1 MDPASLA
8 LGVVGLTGLFD
19 ACLKLYE
26 HISNARRL
34 PEDCQRH
41 ALFLDWEKTRFASIC
56 DELLRGVKDPPA
68 TTTEK
73 SVARGQ
79 FQFGEDGLAQSLTS
93 AAVWKHEYL
102 CRLLRTVESVLIE
115 AQAIV
120 EKYERSDSKRRLK
133 DRISSKLHARK
144 LSWIADDK
152 NRLKELI
159 DSLRQLNAYFEQILP
174 AASRQRLQLAFEA
187 TVILA
192 ADLGRLQD
200 LQTQASTVG
209 YEDLQRGATV
219 RAAKLRLEYDLSGRV
234 HRVQD
239 FRLYN
244 NTITLRKPIEA
255 SHNVYSSAVY
265 EADSNRSSSKKTVL
279 LERRQVFTATGSTK
293 RAETRLNNLVNA
305 LQAMTPSFN
314 DTSSRLGFGV
324 PRCLGWIAP
333 DSSDPDLDFIELV
346 YEYPGS
352 SSPPPMSLHTLLQS
366 LVTKSRPP
374 LGVRFHFA
382 LCLARYYARFISVG
396 YFHKGMHSHNI
407 LFFDG
412 IECPYIVG
420 CAEARAESS
429 PEFSSPLSD
438 AIIDRELY
446 LPWETI
452 LGMGENDPAKR
463 PRWNAATDIY
473 GLGVILVE
481 LGHWTTASEA
491 WKTESLYDFHR
502 KILPELVDGL
512 GYQVGVI
519 YKNVV
524 EFCLKMDSAATELG
538 VWEQYSQ
545 KVLEQLELCR
555 A

>member
-1 MDPASLA
+1 MEPASLA
-8 LGVVGLTGLFD
+8 LGVIGLTGMFD

-41 ALFLDWEKTRFASIC
+41 ALFLDWEKTRFALIC
-56 DELLRGVKDPPA
+56 DELLRGIKDLPA

-73 SVARGQ
+73 SVPGGASQ
-79 FQFGEDGLAQSLTS
+79 LSQDGLAQPLTS
-93 AAVWKHEYL
+93 AAVWKHECL
-102 CRLLRTVESVLIE
+102 GRVLRMVESVLME

-133 DRISSKLHARK
+133 DRISSKFHARK

-159 DSLRQLNAYFEQILP
+159 DSLRQLNAYLEQILP

-200 LQTQASTVG
+200 LQTQPSTIG

-219 RAAKLRLEYDLSGRV
+219 RAAKLTLESDLPGV
-234 HRVQD
+234 VQRVQD
-239 FRLYN
+239 FRIHYHR
-244 NTITLRKPIEA
+244 ICLRKPIEA

-265 EADSNRSSSKKTVL
+265 EAGPDGSSCKKTVL
-279 LERRQVFTATGSTK
+279 LERRQVFTTTGSIRK
-293 RAETRLNNLVNA
+293 AETRLNNLVTA
-305 LQAMTPSFN
+305 LQAMTPPSN
-314 DTSSRLGFGV
+314 DTSSGMGFGV
-324 PRCLGWIAP
+324 PRCVGWIAP

-352 SSPPPMSLHTLLQS
+352 PSTPPVSLHTLLQT
-366 LVTKSRPP
+366 LVPKSRPP

-382 LCLARYYARFISVG
+382 LCLARYYARFVSVG

-412 IECPYIVG
+412 IERPYIVG

-438 AIIDRELY
+438 SIADRELY

-452 LGMGENDPAKR
+452 LGNGESDHSKR
-463 PRWNAATDIY
+463 PRWSAATDIY
-473 GLGVILVE
+473 GLGVMLLE
-481 LGHWTTASEA
+481 LGHWTSASEA
-491 WKTESLYDFHR
+491 WKTESLYDFHH
-502 KILPELVDGL
+502 KIIPELVDGL

-538 VWEQYSQ
+538 VWEQYTR